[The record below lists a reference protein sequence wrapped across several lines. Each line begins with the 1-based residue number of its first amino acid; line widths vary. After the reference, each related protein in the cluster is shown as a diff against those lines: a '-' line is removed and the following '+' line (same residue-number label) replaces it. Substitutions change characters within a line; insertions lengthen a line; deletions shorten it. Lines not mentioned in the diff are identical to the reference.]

1 MPRKSTAKIEIRKKY
16 EKKDDQVFGSHPRD
30 AAQYSGLLV
39 HQVFLLACLF
49 NDPDLVLQFLFFVV
63 QPGDLCFS
71 FIQTQFVLAVP
82 FAQTDRFDLFDH
94 FVEFFFFL
102 D

>member
-1 MPRKSTAKIEIRKKY
+1 MFI
-16 EKKDDQVFGSHPRD
+16 HP
-30 AAQYSGLLV
+30 
-39 HQVFLLACLF
+39 VFLLARLL

-63 QPGDLCFS
+63 QSGDLRFR

-82 FAQTDRFDLFDH
+82 FAQTDRFDRFDH
-94 FVEFFFFL
+94 FAEFFFLL